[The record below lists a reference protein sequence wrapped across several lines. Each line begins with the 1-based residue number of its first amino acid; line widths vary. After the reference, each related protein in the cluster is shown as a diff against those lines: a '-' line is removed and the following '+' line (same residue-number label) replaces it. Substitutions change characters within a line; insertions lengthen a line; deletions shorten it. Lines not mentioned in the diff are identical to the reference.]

1 MDTTPASHIKRVGCD
16 ISSLGGVIVKPQS
29 QMARARQA
37 VKNRVSMSKPLI
49 ASRVLA
55 FFI

>member
-37 VKNRVSMSKPLI
+37 VKNRVSMNKPLM
-49 ASRVLA
+49 ASRLLA